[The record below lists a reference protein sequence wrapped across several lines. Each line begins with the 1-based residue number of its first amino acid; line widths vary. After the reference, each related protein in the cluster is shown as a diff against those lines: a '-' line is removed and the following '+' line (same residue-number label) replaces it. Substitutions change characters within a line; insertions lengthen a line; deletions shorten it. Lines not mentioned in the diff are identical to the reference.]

1 MNVAFKVELPQDHLY
16 SRVMH
21 PLEDD
26 SQLDEA
32 RKEAVIAMTEV
43 VRDYI
48 RDNIVTMTYDGS
60 EVKYDGR

>member
-1 MNVAFKVELPQDHLY
+1 
-16 SRVMH
+16 
-21 PLEDD
+21 
-26 SQLDEA
+26 
-32 RKEAVIAMTEV
+32 VIAMTEV

>member
-1 MNVAFKVELPQDHLY
+1 
-16 SRVMH
+16 
-21 PLEDD
+21 
-26 SQLDEA
+26 
-32 RKEAVIAMTEV
+32 

>member
-1 MNVAFKVELPQDHLY
+1 
-16 SRVMH
+16 
-21 PLEDD
+21 
-26 SQLDEA
+26 
-32 RKEAVIAMTEV
+32 MTEV